1 MVDRVPAFGSR
12 WLLRDLHFEMKAER
26 TLPPPRCLLA
36 AVRGSEASAPQAAAK
51 GETAKA
57 DGSGG
62 ASPPTA
68 ELRIVLRL
76 SPVKVALASS
86 ELAFLYT
93 LGLEVLPELP
103 DAPPSAT
110 SAASRASGDA
120 PSFRRAT
127 AGGGALSAAAVPTLS
142 VQALLECAAGLT
154 VRLIDDS
161 EEVIAPLR
169 PHHY

>member
-1 MVDRVPAFGSR
+1 MVDSVAALGGR

-26 TLPPPRCLLA
+26 TLPPPCCLLA
-36 AVRGSEASAPQAAAK
+36 AVRGSKASAPEAAAK

-110 SAASRASGDA
+110 SAASRASGEA

-127 AGGGALSAAAVPTLS
+127 AGGGALSAVPTLS